1 MYNILVLLLIKTKVM
16 VRVETLNQKLQKIR
30 EESIKFQDNC
40 NHAHKLFAMESNN
53 KRLTC
58 NTCQK
63 ALSNC

>member
-30 EESIKFQDNC
+30 EEIIKFQNNC
-40 NHAHKLFAMESNN
+40 NHTQKLFAMENNN
-53 KRLTC
+53 KRLIC